1 MKKVFLTA
9 GLILTLTATGFAKNP
24 ETIVD
29 VKSSDKN
36 TSKDDKN
43 TSEDEVMPCV
53 YNILIKNSR
62 GQVVNTIPYNG
73 TTANWTDCF
82 NWAASNVKIWTAQYA
97 HSPGYTAEHDL
108 Y

>member
-1 MKKVFLTA
+1 MKKVFLSA
-9 GLILTLTATGFAKNP
+9 GLILALTATSFAKNC

-29 VKSSDKN
+29 IKSSDKN
-36 TSKDDKN
+36 TS
-43 TSEDEVMPCV
+43 TDEVMPCV

-62 GQVVNTIPYNG
+62 GEVVKTIPYNG

-82 NWAASNVKIWTAQYA
+82 NWAANNVKIWTAQIA
-97 HSPGYTAEHDL
+97 NSPGYTAEHDL